1 MLEIAQSLTSR
12 NHAGGPASR
21 RHSLSTQNTPDIPC
35 YPLIGIS
42 ACSQHTDG
50 EHPIFTFGEKYSRAV
65 SEGAGGIPVAIPALG
80 AGLPLQ
86 QLVERLDGILL
97 TGSPSNIEP
106 HHYRD
111 QGSEPGTAHD
121 PKRDATTLPLIRT
134 AVAAGV
140 PILGICRGFQEMNVA
155 LGGTLYQKLHTIG
168 RFREHREDKTTPLA
182 ERYATGHDIRIL
194 TGGRLAKIW
203 PESESVYVNS
213 LHEQG
218 VRELAPRLQV
228 EAVAE
233 DGLVEAFSMTGSEAF
248 TMAVQWHPEWQWHP
262 CHEVGDFP
270 FYRALL
276 KAFGEACAQRAKGR
290 QPVLEATAVA
300 ETP

>member
-1 MLEIAQSLTSR
+1 MLEIAQFLTSPSG
-12 NHAGGPASR
+12 AGIVASR
-21 RHSLSTQNTPDIPC
+21 RHPLSTPNTPC

-42 ACSQHTDG
+42 TCSQQSDG

-80 AGLPLQ
+80 AGLRLQ
-86 QLVERLDGILL
+86 QLVDRLDGLLL

-111 QGSEPGTAHD
+111 EGSEPGTAHD
-121 PKRDATTLPLIRT
+121 PKRDATTLPLIRA

-155 LGGTLYQKLHTIG
+155 LGGTLYQKLHTTG
-168 RFREHREDKTTPLA
+168 RFREHREDKHIPLA

-194 TGGRLAKIW
+194 PEGRLARIW
-203 PESESVYVNS
+203 PRSDSVYVNS

-218 VRELAPRLQV
+218 VRDLAPGLRV

-233 DGLVEAFSMTGSEAF
+233 DGLVEAFSLTDAKAF
-248 TMAVQWHPEWQWHP
+248 TLAVQWHPEWQWHP
-262 CHEVGDFP
+262 CHDVGDFP

-276 KAFGEACAQRAKGR
+276 AAFGEACAQRARARGPSQEAKGMASL
-290 QPVLEATAVA
+290 P
-300 ETP
+300 

>member
-1 MLEIAQSLTSR
+1 M
-12 NHAGGPASR
+12 
-21 RHSLSTQNTPDIPC
+21 NTTNSPDTPC

-42 ACSQHTDG
+42 ACSQHSDG

-65 SEGAGGIPVAIPALG
+65 SEGAGGLPVAIPALG

-86 QLVERLDGILL
+86 QLVERLDGLLL

-111 QGSEPGTAHD
+111 EGSEPGTAHD
-121 PKRDATTLPLIRT
+121 PKRDATTLPLIRA

-140 PILGICRGFQEMNVA
+140 PVLGICRGFQEMNVA
-155 LGGTLYQKLHTIG
+155 MGGTLYQKLHTTG
-168 RFREHREDKTTPLA
+168 RFREHREDKTTTLDQ
-182 ERYATGHDIRIL
+182 RYTTGHDIRIQP
-194 TGGRLAKIW
+194 GGRLAQIW
-203 PESESVYVNS
+203 PQSETVYVNS

-218 VRELAPRLQV
+218 VRDLAPGLRV

-233 DGLVEAFSMTGSEAF
+233 DGLVEAFSLIDAPAF
-248 TMAVQWHPEWQWHP
+248 TLAVQWHPEWQWHP
-262 CHEVGDFP
+262 CHDVGDFP

-276 KAFGEACAQRAKGR
+276 GAFGEACAQRARARGVSR
-290 QPVLEATAVA
+290 QANGMASPQ
-300 ETP
+300 

>member
-1 MLEIAQSLTSR
+1 MNVSNTSD
-12 NHAGGPASR
+12 S
-21 RHSLSTQNTPDIPC
+21 PC

-50 EHPIFTFGEKYSRAV
+50 EHPIFTFGEKYSLAV
-65 SEGAGGIPVAIPALG
+65 SKGAGGLPVAIPALG

-86 QLVERLDGILL
+86 QLVDRLDGILL

-111 QGSEPGTAHD
+111 EGSAPGTAHD
-121 PKRDATTLPLIRT
+121 PKRDATTLPLIRA

-155 LGGTLYQKLHTIG
+155 LGGTLYQKLHTVG

-194 TGGRLAKIW
+194 PGGRLAQIW
-203 PESESVYVNS
+203 PQSETVYVNS

-218 VRELAPRLQV
+218 VRELAPGLQV
-228 EAVAE
+228 EAMAE
-233 DGLVEAFSMTGSEAF
+233 DGLVEAFSLTGASAF
-248 TMAVQWHPEWQWHP
+248 ALAVQWHPEWQWHP

-276 KAFGEACAQRAKGR
+276 NAFGDACAQRAR
-290 QPVLEATAVA
+290 ARESRREATLM
-300 ETP
+300 TSPL

>member
-1 MLEIAQSLTSR
+1 MNTSNR
-12 NHAGGPASR
+12 SD
-21 RHSLSTQNTPDIPC
+21 TPF

-50 EHPIFTFGEKYSRAV
+50 EHPIFTFGEKYGRAV

-80 AGLPLQ
+80 TGLPLQ

-111 QGSEPGTAHD
+111 KNSEPGTAHD
-121 PKRDATTLPLIRT
+121 PKRDATTLPLIRA

-140 PILGICRGFQEMNVA
+140 PILGICRGFQEINVA
-155 LGGTLYQKLHTIG
+155 LGGTLYQTLHTTG
-168 RFREHREDKTTPLA
+168 RFREHREDKRTPLA
-182 ERYATGHDIRIL
+182 ERYATGHTIRIL
-194 TGGRLAKIW
+194 PGGRLTRIW
-203 PESESVYVNS
+203 PQSESVYVNS

-218 VRELAPRLQV
+218 VRDLAPGLRV

-233 DGLVEAFSMTGSEAF
+233 DGLVEAFSLSDAPAF
-248 TMAVQWHPEWQWHP
+248 TLAVQWHPEWQWHP
-262 CHEVGDFP
+262 CHDVGDFP

-276 KAFGEACAQRAKGR
+276 GAFGEACARRALARRSPR
-290 QPVLEATAVA
+290 QADVMTSPQ
-300 ETP
+300 